1 MTIMLLGLTGSIG
14 MGKSTVGKM
23 FEALGIP
30 IYNADAEV
38 HKLYQPGG
46 AAVAPIQEVFPK
58 AVVEGQ
64 VVRSILSKLVLGD
77 DEAIKK
83 LEAIVHPLVGVDR
96 SNFLGQAEK
105 EGHKMAIIDVP
116 LIYETG
122 GEKNFHKIIVVS
134 APKEV
139 QRARVLARDDMTEGK
154 FEAILARQVP
164 DEIKRARADYVIN
177 TNCSEEETLEQVK
190 QLVDVLKKEIQE

>member
-23 FEALGIP
+23 FERLGIP

-38 HKLYQPGG
+38 HKLYQVGG
-46 AAVAPIQEVFPK
+46 AAVALIGEIFPE
-58 AVVEGQ
+58 AVIDSRVD
-64 VVRSILSKLVLGD
+64 RPTLSKLVLGN
-77 DEAIKK
+77 DEEIKK
-83 LEAIVHPLVGVDR
+83 LEAVVHPLVGLDR
-96 SNFLGQAEK
+96 AGFLSKAEAV
-105 EGHKMAIIDVP
+105 GHKMAILDVP

-139 QRARVLARDDMTEGK
+139 QRARVLARDDMTEDK

-164 DEIKRARADYVIN
+164 DEIKRERADYVIN